1 MLNRQKAVLL
11 LLQQAGRAVSSI
23 QLMKWSFLLANET
36 PSHGGTTFYD
46 FVPYQYGPYS
56 FTLEQEQ
63 GALMRNG
70 LLEIIE
76 EGQVRLTP
84 AGQQTELKLTGDVPQ
99 DIRYITNTYGDRSSQ
114 ALINLVYQKYPWYTI
129 NSQLSGQP
137 RTTPPIVDCAIY
149 TMGYEG
155 LTADAFLNRMLEA
168 GIRRIIDVRNNPVSR
183 RYGFHKSTLTR
194 LAKLLGLEYVHV
206 PELGIPSAER
216 SQLES
221 FAQYQDLF
229 CAYETALPQVLE
241 QQRTVARLLE
251 EKPSVLVCMEADPHF
266 CHRSVLAQ
274 SLTQIVHLPIK
285 HLGWPLSGP
294 HAG

>member
-11 LLQQAGRAVSSI
+11 LLQQAGRAVSPV

-36 PSHGGTTFYD
+36 PSHGGATFYA

-56 FTLEQEQ
+56 FTLEQEKDS
-63 GALMRNG
+63 LVRNG
-70 LLEIIE
+70 LLEITE
-76 EGQVRLTP
+76 QGQLRLTP
-84 AGQQTELKLTGDVPQ
+84 AGQQAELKLAGDVPQ
-99 DIRYITNTYGDRSSQ
+99 DIRYITDTYGDRSAQ

-129 NSQLSGQP
+129 NSQLSGQA

-155 LTADAFLNRMLEA
+155 LTADAFLNRVLEV
-168 GIRRIIDVRNNPVSR
+168 GIRRMIDVRNNPVSR

-216 SQLES
+216 SHLES
-221 FAQYQDLF
+221 FAQYEDLF
-229 CAYETALPQVLE
+229 CAYEAGLPQVLE
-241 QQRTVARLLE
+241 QQRAVAKLLE
-251 EKPSVLVCMEADPHF
+251 EKPSVLVCMEADPRC

-274 SLTQIVHLPIK
+274 ALT
-285 HLGWPLSGP
+285 
-294 HAG
+294 